1 MTHSAAENVTPDLSF
16 KRVLVIRLSAIGD
29 VVFASPLID
38 SIKRA
43 RPDAEVYWLAESS
56 VAPLL
61 AHHTGLKELLI
72 WPREEWRE
80 LFRRGRLWKL
90 SREVMRFRQKLRA
103 HQFDLVLDVQGLFK
117 SALLAWMT
125 GAKTRIGFRSKEPTG
140 WLLTKRVPK
149 NLEPTISS
157 EYRGLAQTIGLE
169 TDDFSMTVPLS
180 AVARGFAERV
190 HDGRPYVVFCPF
202 TTRPQKHW
210 PEAHWRALADAA
222 LVQDWRVVVLG
233 APADRSAATR
243 IFAEQAVESKVGDCS
258 LEESAALVSH
268 ADLVIGVD
276 TGLTHMGWAFC
287 VPVVALFGS
296 TCPYR
301 VVPGREGDIL
311 YAELDCSPCRRR
323 PTCGGAFDCMS
334 ALTPDAVMSAA
345 QRYLSTESVAA
356 PVLASS
362 ESREEAL

>member
-43 RPDAEVYWLAESS
+43 RPDAEVYWLAEST

-61 AHHTGLKELLI
+61 SHQTGLKELII

-90 SREVMRFRQKLRA
+90 SREVMSFRHKLRA
-103 HQFDLVLDVQGLFK
+103 HQFDLVLDVQGLLK

-157 EYRGLAQTIGLE
+157 EYRGLAQNIGLE
-169 TDDFSMTVPLS
+169 TGDFSMTVPLS
-180 AVARGFAERV
+180 AAARGFAERV

-210 PEAHWRALADAA
+210 PEAHWRALAAAA
-222 LVQDWRVVVLG
+222 LGKSWRVVVLG
-233 APADRSAATR
+233 APADRPAATR

-268 ADLVIGVD
+268 ADLAIGVD

-362 ESREEAL
+362 ESRKEAL

>member
-1 MTHSAAENVTPDLSF
+1 MTRSVLESAPPDLAF
-16 KRVLVIRLSAIGD
+16 QRVLVIRLSAIGD

-38 SIKRA
+38 AIKRA
-43 RPDAEVYWLAESS
+43 RPDAEVYWLAEST

-61 AHHTGLKELLI
+61 QHHAGLRELLI
-72 WPREEWRE
+72 WPRNEWRE
-80 LFRRGRLWKL
+80 LLRRGRLWRL
-90 SREVMRFRQKLRA
+90 SREVLSFRKKLRA
-103 HQFDLVLDVQGLFK
+103 RQFDLVLDVQGLLK

-140 WLLTKRVPK
+140 WLLTERVAK
-149 NLEPTISS
+149 NLEPTVSS
-157 EYRGLAQTIGLE
+157 EYRGLAEYIGLE

-180 AVARGFAERV
+180 EGARKFAERG

-210 PEAHWRALADAA
+210 PEAHWRSLADTA
-222 LVQDWRVVVLG
+222 LVKGWRVVVLG
-233 APADRSAATR
+233 APSDRPAATR
-243 IFAEQAVESKVGDCS
+243 IFAGQSVESKVGDCS
-258 LEESAALVSH
+258 LEESAALVDY

-311 YAELDCSPCRRR
+311 YAELHCSPCRRR

-334 ALTPDAVMSAA
+334 ALTPDAVMNAA

-362 ESREEAL
+362 NSREEAL

>member
-1 MTHSAAENVTPDLSF
+1 MTHSAAKNVILDLSF
-16 KRVLVIRLSAIGD
+16 QRVLVIRLSAIGD

-38 SIKRA
+38 AIKRA
-43 RPDAEVYWLAESS
+43 RPDAEVYWLAESN

-61 AHHTGLKELLI
+61 AHHTGLTELLI
-72 WPREEWRE
+72 FPREEWRE
-80 LFRRGRLWKL
+80 LFQRGRLWKL
-90 SREVMRFRQKLRA
+90 SQEVMSFRKKLRA
-103 HQFDLVLDVQGLFK
+103 HQFDLVLDVQGLLK

-140 WLLTKRVPK
+140 WLLTKRLPK
-149 NLEPTISS
+149 NLEPSISS
-157 EYRGLAQTIGLE
+157 EYRGLAQNIGLE
-169 TDDFSMTVPLS
+169 TGDFSMAVPLS
-180 AVARGFAERV
+180 AAARGFAERV
-190 HDGRPYVVFCPF
+190 HDRRPYVVFCPF

-210 PEAHWRALADAA
+210 PETHWRALADTA
-222 LVQDWRVVVLG
+222 LVKRWRVLVLG
-233 APADRSAATR
+233 APADRPAAMR
-243 IFAEQAVESKVGDCS
+243 IFSEQAVESKVGDCS
-258 LEESAALVSH
+258 LEESAALVDQ

-276 TGLTHMGWAFC
+276 TGLTHMGWAFH

-334 ALTPDAVMSAA
+334 ALTPDAVMNAA

-362 ESREEAL
+362 NSREEAL

>member
-43 RPDAEVYWLAESS
+43 RPDAEVYWLAEST

-61 AHHTGLKELLI
+61 AHQTGLKELII

-80 LFRRGRLWKL
+80 LFRRGRVWKL
-90 SREVMRFRQKLRA
+90 SREVMSFRKKLRA
-103 HQFDLVLDVQGLFK
+103 HQFDLVLDVQGLLK

-140 WLLTKRVPK
+140 WLLTKRFPK

-157 EYRGLAQTIGLE
+157 EYRGLARKIGLE

-180 AVARGFAERV
+180 AAARGFAERV

-210 PEAHWRALADAA
+210 PEAHWRVLAAAA
-222 LVQDWRVVVLG
+222 LVQGWRVVVLG
-233 APADRSAATR
+233 APADRLAATR

-334 ALTPDAVMSAA
+334 ALTPDAVMSSA
-345 QRYLSTESVAA
+345 QRYLSTESVTA

>member
-43 RPDAEVYWLAESS
+43 RPDAEVYWLAEST

-61 AHHTGLKELLI
+61 AHHAGLKELLI

-90 SREVMRFRQKLRA
+90 SREVMSFRKRLRA
-103 HQFDLVLDVQGLFK
+103 HQFDLVLDVQGLLK

-157 EYRGLAQTIGLE
+157 EYRGLAQKIGLE
-169 TDDFSMTVPLS
+169 TDDFSMTMPLS
-180 AVARGFAERV
+180 AVARGFAEQV

-222 LVQDWRVVVLG
+222 LVKGWRVVVLG
-233 APADRSAATR
+233 APADRPAATG

-323 PTCGGAFDCMS
+323 PTCGGAFDCMA

>member
-1 MTHSAAENVTPDLSF
+1 MTRSVVESAPPDLAF

-38 SIKRA
+38 AIKRA
-43 RPDAEVYWLAESS
+43 RPDAEVYWLAEST

-61 AHHTGLKELLI
+61 QHHGGLRELLI
-72 WPREEWRE
+72 WPRNEWRE
-80 LFRRGRLWKL
+80 LLWRGRLWRL
-90 SREVMRFRQKLRA
+90 SREVLSFRKKLRA
-103 HQFDLVLDVQGLFK
+103 YQFDLVLDVQGLLK
-117 SALLAWMT
+117 SAVLAWMT
-125 GAKTRIGFRSKEPTG
+125 GARKRIGFHSKEPTR
-140 WLLTKRVPK
+140 WLLTQRIPK
-149 NLEPTISS
+149 HLEPIVSA
-157 EYRGLAQTIGLE
+157 EYRGLAEYIGLE
-169 TDDFSMTVPLS
+169 TDDFFMTVPLS
-180 AVARGFAERV
+180 EQARGFAERV
-190 HDGRPYVVFCPF
+190 HDGRPFVVFCPF

-210 PEAHWRALADAA
+210 PETHWRTLADTA
-222 LVQDWRVVVLG
+222 LVKGWRVVVLG
-233 APADRSAATR
+233 APADLPAATR

-258 LEESAALVSH
+258 LAESAALVGQ

-276 TGLTHMGWAFC
+276 TGLTHMGWAFS

-296 TCPYR
+296 TCPYL

-334 ALTPDAVMSAA
+334 ALTPGAVINAA